1 MRDTRCSKSA
11 CGTSPQIA
19 GLPVPG
25 PGSTGRPR
33 AAAAPLVAGSPA
45 VPGSPRLPGMTSAL
59 CRGMTVQ
66 LQAARAV
73 SRPGRRRPDD
83 PVSLFLR
90 ASRQL
95 RCAAA
100 PGAAQTPYPGPH
112 AFPGRLPAAPRARS
126 RRLPPRGRWP
136 GRTGTSRAGASRAGA
151 SRAGPGRV
159 RWVRARRPSAAFVSR
174 VGQGHPAA
182 RGPGL
187 AVAER
192 GRPAHPHL
200 HWDRPRLLL
209 RHAAADHRGAA
220 LPGRTAWLDRDR
232 ARRPGNRSGLAQRPC
247 ARPVPGRLHHE
258 AGRDDRPAAP
268 QPARP
273 HPPHRH

>member
-33 AAAAPLVAGSPA
+33 AAAAP
-45 VPGSPRLPGMTSAL
+45 PR
-59 CRGMTVQ
+59 CR
-66 LQAARAV
+66 
-73 SRPGRRRPDD
+73 
-83 PVSLFLR
+83 
-90 ASRQL
+90 
-95 RCAAA
+95 
-100 PGAAQTPYPGPH
+100 
-112 AFPGRLPAAPRARS
+112 FPGRPGLTPPPGHDQRALPGHDSPAPGRAGRQPPWPPQARRSGESFLTGVSTVEMRHGARRRADPPILARMRSPAACPQRRGPGPAAFRRAAA
-126 RRLPPRGRWP
+126 G
-136 GRTGTSRAGASRAGA
+136 RAGPAVAGLASRAGT

-174 VGQGHPAA
+174 IGQGHPAA

-220 LPGRTAWLDRDR
+220 LPGRTARLDRDR
-232 ARRPGNRSGLAQRPC
+232 ARRPGNRSGLAQRPR
-247 ARPVPGRLHHE
+247 AR
-258 AGRDDRPAAP
+258 ACTRP
-268 QPARP
+268 
-273 HPPHRH
+273 PPP